1 MLEPGSD
8 SDAGRG
14 PRGEVAMEQDIRLGR
29 IGGIPVGVNWSVLL
43 IFVLV
48 AWELSD
54 LVLPGYHPHE
64 ATATYWIVGTL
75 TTLLFF
81 ISLFAHEVS
90 HSVIARRNGIGV
102 RRITFWLFGGVSE
115 LEGEALTPGA
125 DFRIAAIGPLTSFVL
140 AGVFGIIGLVVGHGE
155 LLASAAG
162 WLAWMNVLL
171 GGFNLMPAA
180 PLDGGR
186 VLRAALWRRTGDR
199 VRAANAATRAGQ
211 AFAFVLVT
219 LGVLEFLSVGITG
232 LWTVFLGW
240 FLLTAA
246 RAEEAGAVLRSSLAN
261 VRVGDIMTPEP
272 VTFASLT
279 TVADL
284 VDHQLH
290 LYRFSTFP
298 LVGSEGTF
306 EGLTSMGR
314 IRQLPVE
321 LRSTTRLIDIAC
333 PAAEI
338 PVGAPDEPI
347 TELLARMEG
356 SPDGRAVVMD
366 RDGRLVGIVSPSD
379 IARHLQLSML
389 QSQARAVRRG

>member
-1 MLEPGSD
+1 
-8 SDAGRG
+8 
-14 PRGEVAMEQDIRLGR
+14 MEQDIRLGR
-29 IGGIPVGVNWSVLL
+29 IAGIPVGVNWSVLL
-43 IFVLV
+43 IFFLV

-54 LVLPGYHPHE
+54 LVLPGYHPHDS
-64 ATATYWIVGTL
+64 TTTYWIVGTL

-81 ISLFAHEVS
+81 ASLFAHEVS
-90 HSVIARRNGIGV
+90 HAVIARRNGIGV

-125 DFRIAAIGPLTSFVL
+125 DFRIAAVGPLTSFVL
-140 AGVFGIIGLVVGHGE
+140 AGVFGIVGLVLGHVE

-186 VLRAALWRRTGDR
+186 VLRAVLWQRSGDR
-199 VRAANAATRAGQ
+199 MRAANAATRAGQ

-219 LGVLEFLSVGITG
+219 LGVLEFLTVGIAG

-246 RAEEAGAVLRSSLAN
+246 RAEETGAVMRSSLAN
-261 VRVGDIMTPEP
+261 VHVGDIMTPEP
-272 VTFASLT
+272 VTFAAST

-290 LYRFSTFP
+290 LHRFSTFP
-298 LVGSEGTF
+298 LVGPEGTF
-306 EGLTSMGR
+306 EGLTSVGR
-314 IRQLPVE
+314 IRRLPVE
-321 LRSTTRLIDIAC
+321 LRPTTRLIDIAC
-333 PAAEI
+333 PAAEV

-366 RDGRLVGIVSPSD
+366 RAGRLVGIVSPSD
-379 IARHLQLSML
+379 IARHLQLTML
-389 QSQARAVRRG
+389 QSQARPARRS